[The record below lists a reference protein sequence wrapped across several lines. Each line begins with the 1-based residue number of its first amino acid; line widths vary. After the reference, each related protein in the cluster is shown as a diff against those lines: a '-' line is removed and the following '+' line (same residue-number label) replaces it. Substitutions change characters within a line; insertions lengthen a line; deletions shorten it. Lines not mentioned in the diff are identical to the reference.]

1 MTEKKHKL
9 KNIKEKF
16 NNFLDRTN
24 FDLIYKWATFIIIPA
39 YIITAEFGN
48 EIFFFYLFLAILKI
62 VKDGYKKCG
71 LEVVFFIAIIG
82 LMISSLDEGHSRILK
97 NCLRVA
103 RIISLPILM
112 YQYKPIKDLKT
123 YLILLFSGLAI
134 YGVIRINLFPIVQ
147 GYSDREFCFSN
158 FFMNSSVIAF
168 SGYIF
173 FLTLFLKRKDNVKK
187 IISAFFALLFLYL
200 IAKQGVRGSYI
211 AFAILTPAI
220 VIYEL
225 KTKIIRFIPLI
236 IIIAFAALTITEV
249 TAPKFVETTKERVT
263 SIFNKNQGSNR
274 GRLFMWKR
282 GLETFSENPINGVG
296 YKRFNKDHID
306 LKNDEFEW
314 AFWHAHNE
322 IITMLAETGLV
333 GTLAWLLFKMKLLWL
348 LFKRKKCLIS
358 SFILYLFIAFEIHNI
373 FEVYLFERVAYIYVY
388 LLIGLCWI
396 KEEHNNEQQ

>member
-1 MTEKKHKL
+1 MTTSTDIL
-9 KNIKEKF
+9 KTLKEKF
-16 NNFLDRTN
+16 NTFLDKTN
-24 FDLIYKWATFIIIPA
+24 FDLIYKWATFIIIPT
-39 YIITAEFGN
+39 YIITAALGN

-62 VKDGYKKCG
+62 LKDGYKKCG
-71 LEVVFFIAIIG
+71 LEVVFLIAIIG
-82 LMISSLDEGHSRILK
+82 LMLSSVDEGQTKIIK

-112 YQYKPIKDLKT
+112 SQYKPIKELKT

-134 YGVIRINLFPIVQ
+134 YGVIRINAFPIVQ
-147 GYSDREFCFSN
+147 GYSDRAFCFSN
-158 FFMNSSVIAF
+158 FYMNSSVIAF
-168 SGYIF
+168 SGYLF
-173 FLTLFLKRKDNVKK
+173 FLTLFLKRKDKVKK
-187 IISAFFALLFLYL
+187 IISVFFALLFLYL
-200 IAKQGVRGSYI
+200 IAKQGVRGSYFT
-211 AFAILTPAI
+211 FAILTPAI
-220 VIYEL
+220 VICEL
-225 KTKIIRFIPLI
+225 KKRILKFIPLI
-236 IIIAFAALTITEV
+236 AMVIFILLTIIKF
-249 TAPKFVETTKERVT
+249 TAPQFVETTQERVT

-274 GRLFMWKR
+274 GRLFMWNK
-282 GLETFSENPINGVG
+282 GVEVFSENPINGVG

-322 IITMLAETGLV
+322 LITMLAETGLI
-333 GTLAWLLFKMKLLWL
+333 GTLAWLLFKIKLLWL

-396 KEEHNNEQQ
+396 KEEEKNDV